1 MHEAIQGQG
10 RGLKVSWVD
19 GLGSKAD
26 HFIIVLAIL
35 LVLLLQAIMT
45 FVTSAITTIIVFSM

>member
-10 RGLKVSWVD
+10 RGLKVSWVY

-35 LVLLLQAIMT
+35 LVLLFKASMT
-45 FVTSAITTIIVFSM
+45 CAITTITAFSM